1 MFVSNATLDLLANNL
16 KNGYISTKAFP
27 PESSLSPR
35 LRDNE
40 LIREEATDIMKVA
53 ERLGIDAEELA
64 EFDGGEP
71 ELHLPDRQYKLY
83 AVFHRLVMV
92 IMIDN
97 VANEV
102 EKKYCFDL
110 GIKMGLHPNAV
121 IEVIQYVVKE
131 GPFEAVPAEIL
142 AIFRKYLS

>member
-1 MFVSNATLDLLANNL
+1 MDTHQQKLSHLKALYHLAC
-16 KNGYISTKAFP
+16 I
-27 PESSLSPR
+27 
-35 LRDNE
+35 DNE
-40 LIREEATDIMKVA
+40 LTKEEATYIMNVA
-53 ERLGIDAEELA
+53 ERLGVDPEELVD
-64 EFDGGEP
+64 FDGSEP
-71 ELHLPDRQYKLY
+71 DLHLPDKQFKLY

-121 IEVIQYVVKE
+121 IEVIQYVVTE
-131 GPFEAVPAEIL
+131 GAFFAEPTKIL

>member
-1 MFVSNATLDLLANNL
+1 MDTFQQKLSHLKALYHLAC
-16 KNGYISTKAFP
+16 I
-27 PESSLSPR
+27 
-35 LRDNE
+35 DNE
-40 LIREEATDIMKVA
+40 LSKEEATYIMNVA
-53 ERLGIDAEELA
+53 ERLGVDPELLVD
-64 EFDGGEP
+64 FDGSEP
-71 ELHLPDRQYKLY
+71 ELHLPDKQYKHY

-121 IEVIQYVVKE
+121 VEVIQYVVAL
-131 GPFEAVPAEIL
+131 GALNADPGEIL

>member
-1 MFVSNATLDLLANNL
+1 
-16 KNGYISTKAFP
+16 
-27 PESSLSPR
+27 
-35 LRDNE
+35 
-40 LIREEATDIMKVA
+40 
-53 ERLGIDAEELA
+53 
-64 EFDGGEP
+64 
-71 ELHLPDRQYKLY
+71 
-83 AVFHRLVMV
+83 MV

-121 IEVIQYVVKE
+121 IEVIQYVVTE
-131 GPFEAVPAEIL
+131 GPFNAEPTKIL

>member
-1 MFVSNATLDLLANNL
+1 MDTHQQKLSHLKALYHLACIDNH
-16 KNGYISTKAFP
+16 
-27 PESSLSPR
+27 LSQ
-35 LRDNE
+35 
-40 LIREEATDIMKVA
+40 EEATYILNVA
-53 ERLGIDAEELA
+53 ERLGVNTEELVD
-64 EFDGGEP
+64 FDGTEP
-71 ELHLPDRQYKLY
+71 ELELPDKQYKLY

-121 IEVIQYVVKE
+121 IEVIQYVVKL
-131 GPFEAVPAEIL
+131 GAFNADPSEIL
-142 AIFRKYLS
+142 SIFRKYLN

>member
-1 MFVSNATLDLLANNL
+1 MDTYQQKLSHLKALYHLACV
-16 KNGYISTKAFP
+16 
-27 PESSLSPR
+27 
-35 LRDNE
+35 DNE
-40 LIREEATDIMKVA
+40 LTKGEATYIMNVA
-53 ERLGIDAEELA
+53 ERLGVDPEELVDC
-64 EFDGGEP
+64 DGSEP
-71 ELHLPDRQYKLY
+71 DLHLPDKQFKLY

-97 VANEV
+97 VANEI

-121 IEVIQYVVKE
+121 IEVIQYVVAE
-131 GPFEAVPAEIL
+131 GPFSAEPTKIL

>member
-1 MFVSNATLDLLANNL
+1 MDTYQQKLSHL
-16 KNGYISTKAFP
+16 KALYYIACS
-27 PESSLSPR
+27 
-35 LRDNE
+35 DNE
-40 LIREEATDIMKVA
+40 LSQEEATYIMNVA
-53 ERLGIDAEELA
+53 ERLGVDPEELVD
-64 EFDGGEP
+64 FDGSEP
-71 ELHLPDRQYKLY
+71 DLDLPNRQYKLY

-97 VANEV
+97 IASEA

-121 IEVIQYVVKE
+121 LEVINYVVKL
-131 GPFEAVPAEIL
+131 GPSNAIPAEIL

>member
-1 MFVSNATLDLLANNL
+1 MDTYQQKLSHL
-16 KNGYISTKAFP
+16 KALYHLGCV
-27 PESSLSPR
+27 
-35 LRDNE
+35 DNE
-40 LIREEATDIMKVA
+40 LTKEEATYIMNVA
-53 ERLGIDAEELA
+53 ERLGVDPEELVD
-64 EFDGGEP
+64 FDGREP
-71 ELHLPDRQYKLY
+71 DLHLPDKQFKLY

-121 IEVIQYVVKE
+121 IEVIQYVVTE
-131 GPFEAVPAEIL
+131 GPFNAEPTKIL

>member
-1 MFVSNATLDLLANNL
+1 MDTYQQKLSHLKALYHLACID
-16 KNGYISTKAFP
+16 K
-27 PESSLSPR
+27 ELSK
-35 LRDNE
+35 
-40 LIREEATDIMKVA
+40 EEATYIMNVA
-53 ERLGIDAEELA
+53 ERLGVDPELLVD
-64 EFDGGEP
+64 FDGSEP
-71 ELHLPDRQYKLY
+71 DLELPDKQYKLY

-121 IEVIQYVVKE
+121 IEVIQYVLTE
-131 GPFEAVPAEIL
+131 GPLNSEPTKIL